1 MFWAAFLKPL
11 CAPCCQGIDRV
22 RPRITKT
29 KLRGS
34 LLGDELVGG
43 FDDRAQWIT
52 QLTGIFA
59 VGVVNPSEL
68 VAALLNRALV
78 HASSSP
84 QPFVVVV
91 YQLHHMHAQSG

>member
-1 MFWAAFLKPL
+1 M
-11 CAPCCQGIDRV
+11 
-22 RPRITKT
+22 RPWITKS

-34 LLGDELVGG
+34 FLGDEFAVC
-43 FDDRAQWIT
+43 FNDRAQWIT

-59 VGVVNPSEL
+59 VGVKNPPEL
-68 VAALLNRALV
+68 VAALLNRGLV
-78 HASSSP
+78 HVSSSP

>member
-1 MFWAAFLKPL
+1 MPWATLLRSL
-11 CAPCCQGIDRV
+11 CARCCLGIDRV
-22 RPRITKT
+22 RPRITKS

-34 LLGDELVGG
+34 FLGVEFAGC
-43 FDDRAQWIT
+43 FNDRAQRIT

-59 VGVVNPSEL
+59 VGMVNPPKL
-68 VAALLNRALV
+68 VAWLLNRALV

-84 QPFVVVV
+84 QSFVMVV